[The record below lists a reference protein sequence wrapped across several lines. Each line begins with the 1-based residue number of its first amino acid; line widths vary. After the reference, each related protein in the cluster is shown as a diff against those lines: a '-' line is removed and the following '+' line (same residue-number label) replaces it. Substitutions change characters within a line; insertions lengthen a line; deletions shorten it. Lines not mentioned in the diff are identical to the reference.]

1 MDLQLLAESARSA
14 YEWSFNLLG
23 DPDIPVVVTP
33 WKIYGLIG
41 VALFSGRWLVQMYY
55 SRQAGKPVTPRVFW
69 VMSMAGSLILLTYF
83 IFSPKHRDMVGVLSN
98 LFPSVIAAYN
108 LYLDLRYATKTRVA
122 AAAAPPAPGAHEA
135 AVPTAAPVALNE

>member
-1 MDLQLLAESARSA
+1 MDLQVLAEGSRSA
-14 YEWSFNLLG
+14 FEWSFNLLG
-23 DPDIPVVVTP
+23 NPDIPVVVTP

-41 VALFSGRWLVQMYY
+41 VALFSGRWLVQMYC

-69 VMSMAGSLILLTYF
+69 VMSMAGSLILLSYF

-108 LYLDLRYATKTRVA
+108 LYLDLKHATTTRVA
-122 AAAAPPAPGAHEA
+122 AVAAASSAAREA
-135 AVPTAAPVALNE
+135 AVSAPAPVALNE